1 MEQGGDQG
9 GLAERL
15 IAVCCGFVILALW
28 IVGVT
33 VHELNRHMIQSA
45 PLFIGVVF
53 GFRGSSL
60 TRWAALA
67 LGLFW
72 LAIAGLIALHLTGV
86 AHIVNGTFSPREV
99 GMVWVIG
106 VGSAAAVL
114 LALASRSPLR
124 LPAGI
129 ATFVIVAA
137 LQVGALALSLQPD
150 FAHDETSLI
159 HIDD

>member
-1 MEQGGDQG
+1 MEQGG
-9 GLAERL
+9 LPERL
-15 IAVCCGFVILALW
+15 IAVSCGLVILALW
-28 IVGVT
+28 VVGVT
-33 VHELNRHMIQSA
+33 VHEVTRHLIQSA

-53 GFRGSSL
+53 GFRGGSP

-72 LAIAGLIALHLTGV
+72 LAIAGLIALHLTGI
-86 AHIVNGTFSPREV
+86 AHIINGTFSPREV

-106 VGSAAAVL
+106 VCSAATIL
-114 LALASRSPLR
+114 LALVSRSSLR

-129 ATFVIVAA
+129 AVFVVVAA
-137 LQVGALALSLQPD
+137 VQVGAMAVGLQPA
-150 FAHDETSLI
+150 FAHDRGGLI

>member
-1 MEQGGDQG
+1 MDQG
-9 GLAERL
+9 GLPERL
-15 IAVCCGFVILALW
+15 IAVCWGLVILALW
-28 IVGVT
+28 VVGVT
-33 VHELNRHMIQSA
+33 VHEVTRHLIQTA
-45 PLFIGVVF
+45 PLFTGVVF
-53 GFRGSSL
+53 GFRGASP

-106 VGSAAAVL
+106 VGSAATVL
-114 LALASRSPLR
+114 LALASRSSLR
-124 LPAGI
+124 LSVGI
-129 ATFVIVAA
+129 AVFVAVAA
-137 LQVGALALSLQPD
+137 LQVGAMALALQPA
-150 FAHDETSLI
+150 FAHDRGGLI